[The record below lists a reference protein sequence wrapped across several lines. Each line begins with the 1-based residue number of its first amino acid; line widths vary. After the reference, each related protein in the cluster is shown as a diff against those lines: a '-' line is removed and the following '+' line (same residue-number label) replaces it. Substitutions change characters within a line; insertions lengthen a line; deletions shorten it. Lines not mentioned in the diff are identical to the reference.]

1 MKEILKEFI
10 VNNKLKFTGRDS
22 DLNSESCILCGYA
35 LYLGVKDKDEVIE
48 AVKEQCSPS
57 TLRYQSE
64 LTVVWNF
71 AVSNNY
77 GEWWKSTSAKEMY
90 KF

>member
-1 MKEILKEFI
+1 MKETLKEFI
-10 VNNKLKFTGRDS
+10 VNNNLKFTGRDS

-35 LYLGVKDKDEVIE
+35 LHLGVKDKDEVIE

-57 TLRYQSE
+57 TLLYESE
-64 LTVVWNF
+64 ITKVWPF
-71 AVSNNY
+71 AVNNNY
-77 GEWWKSTSAKEMY
+77 GLWWKQEGAKTMY